1 MKHPELNEKQHEE
14 RNIFVCAAQENH
26 WEINSDIENMF
37 TNGIS
42 VSPEALAQIDN
53 GKFVIQIALSIKEGM
68 LIYKIINSVTEEIFS
83 HLYLYYA
90 NIIPLLE
97 LILAEAPTIAEDTY
111 SDFVRRLIPL
121 CKMVMYVTQDKVY
134 RIS

>member
-1 MKHPELNEKQHEE
+1 MAILGMAMILN
-14 RNIFVCAAQENH
+14 V
-26 WEINSDIENMF
+26 
-37 TNGIS
+37 G
-42 VSPEALAQIDN
+42 
-53 GKFVIQIALSIKEGM
+53 
-68 LIYKIINSVTEEIFS
+68 IYKIINSVTEEIFS

-90 NIIPLLE
+90 NLIPLLE
-97 LILAEAPTIAEDTY
+97 LLLEEAPTIAEDTY